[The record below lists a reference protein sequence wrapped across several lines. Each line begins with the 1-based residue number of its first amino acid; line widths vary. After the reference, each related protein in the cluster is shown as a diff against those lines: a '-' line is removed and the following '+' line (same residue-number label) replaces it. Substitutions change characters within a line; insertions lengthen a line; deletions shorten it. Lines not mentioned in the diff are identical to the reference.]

1 MAKEGSTDDALRRAW
16 VRPSRRSLAS
26 GLIRR
31 WIEALAFVGVW
42 IAVGEL
48 LDMSTNTYLLFG
60 IPLTAGFQLFVR
72 KRPISDLWV
81 RGGPGLSLRSVNLK
95 LAIVLALAP
104 FVYLAVY
111 VVKGQGVDYV
121 LYALAAI
128 VGAGAAAY
136 ALGQFGRETWRY
148 LGLCLVSAGLL
159 GVLLVIGLHVIAA
172 RYGAST
178 IHPTGESLG
187 PDALVGIESLL
198 LYVPALFMMEEV
210 AFRGAIDSHVRHPGE
225 SHGVGSTA
233 YGITS
238 AIFVSILWGLW
249 HYPIIPHASVVQ
261 VVLTMLLL
269 QVAVGPFLSLF
280 WRRSGNLAV
289 PGFVHAT
296 IDSVRNALGSVP

>member
-1 MAKEGSTDDALRRAW
+1 VQASRGSLE
-16 VRPSRRSLAS
+16 S

-31 WIEALAFVGVW
+31 WIDALAFVGVW
-42 IAVGEL
+42 IAAGEL

-72 KRPISDLWV
+72 KRPIKDLWV
-81 RGGPGLSLRSVNLK
+81 RGGPGLSLGTVSLK
-95 LAIVLALAP
+95 VAILLAIAPFAYLAL
-104 FVYLAVY
+104 Y
-111 VVKGQGVDYV
+111 VVKGQGVDYI

-136 ALGQFGRETWRY
+136 ALGQFRPETWRY
-148 LGLCLVSAGLL
+148 LGLCLATAGLL
-159 GVLLVIGLHVIAA
+159 GVLLVIGPPMIAA

-178 IHPTGESLG
+178 VHPTGGSLG
-187 PDALVGIESLL
+187 PDILVGIESLL
-198 LYVPALFMMEEV
+198 LYIPALFMVEEV

-225 SHGVGSTA
+225 RQGVGSTV
-233 YGITS
+233 YGIAS
-238 AIFVSILWGLW
+238 AIIVSVLWGLW
-249 HYPIIPHASVVQ
+249 HYPIVTHASVVQ
-261 VVLTMLLL
+261 VVAQLLLL

-280 WRRSGNLAV
+280 WRRSGNLMV